1 MEHSLHYLLMA
12 SHSALQ
18 KKLFKSLRDTD
29 LTLGQPKIIDY
40 LKEHDGAG
48 QNDIPLLWRQK
59 C

>member
-40 LKEHDGAG
+40 LVRQ
-48 QNDIPLLWRQK
+48 QNLF
-59 C
+59 